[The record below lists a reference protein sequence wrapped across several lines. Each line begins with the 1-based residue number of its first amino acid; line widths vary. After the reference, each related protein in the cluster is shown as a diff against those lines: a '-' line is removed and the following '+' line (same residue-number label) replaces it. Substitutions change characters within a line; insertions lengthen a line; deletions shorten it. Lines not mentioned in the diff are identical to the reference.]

1 MADMD
6 SRIAQ
11 FKNMAEADP
20 DNELGHFSLGK
31 AYIDAKRYAEA
42 EQPLRRVLQLN
53 PAYSKAYEMLGK
65 ALVESGRRADAVSVL
80 EQGYAVAA
88 ERGDVMPREQIAN
101 MLAELGHAPPPI
113 AASAGRP
120 AAKPVDASSAAS
132 ASGFR
137 CARCGRPHGQLPKA
151 PFKGPLGMKILAQS
165 CSECWKEWIPTGT
178 KVINEMGL
186 ALADPKAQ
194 ELYDE
199 YMKEFLQLDP

>member
-20 DNELGHFSLGK
+20 ENELGHFSLGK
-31 AYIDAKRYAEA
+31 AYIDAKRFAEA
-42 EQPLRRVLQLN
+42 ERPLRRVLQLN
-53 PAYSKAYEMLGK
+53 PAYSKAYELLGK
-65 ALVESGRRADAVSVL
+65 ALVESGRRADAVEVL
-80 EQGYAVAA
+80 ERGYSVAA

-101 MLAELGHAPPPI
+101 MLAELGHAPPSVAPPDR
-113 AASAGRP
+113 SVSRP
-120 AAKPVDASSAAS
+120 AETAGASTG
-132 ASGFR
+132 GFR
-137 CARCGRPHGQLPKA
+137 CARCGRPHGQMPQA
-151 PFKGPLGMKILAQS
+151 PFKGALGLMIQAQT